1 VITKQIEGLISPE
14 LITTENDTLLVING
28 VNWSQYDTIF
38 VTNRKPF
45 NLFIQKLYIKKSSQ
59 N

>member
-1 VITKQIEGLISPE
+1 MNKMITKQIEALISPE
-14 LITTENDTLLVING
+14 LIT
-28 VNWSQYDTIF
+28 
-38 VTNRKPF
+38 RKPF